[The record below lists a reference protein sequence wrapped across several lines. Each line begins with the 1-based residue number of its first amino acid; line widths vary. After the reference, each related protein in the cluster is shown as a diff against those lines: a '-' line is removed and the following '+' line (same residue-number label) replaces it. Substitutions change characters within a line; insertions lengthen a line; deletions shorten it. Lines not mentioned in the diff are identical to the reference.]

1 MDGLRLDGRT
11 AVVTGG
17 AGAIGTAVC
26 RDLASL
32 GARVVVADVD
42 EPAAAATAAAL
53 NAARPAPEAGA
64 GAAVGG
70 GDRPGTRPKG
80 GPADGAGPGDGPGD
94 GAGTRPGDG
103 ARVTHLAVDLAD
115 PASIEEFCGRV
126 GPVDILVHN
135 AGISIVEPFVT
146 SDPAGWDLM
155 WRVNLRAPML
165 LTKLL
170 LPGMTERGWGRLV
183 FVSSDGARA
192 GSGGEGAY
200 AATKAGLFGL
210 AKTLAREA
218 ARANVTSNV
227 VCPGPT
233 DTPML
238 RRIDAEKP
246 GLVDKI
252 ARGIPLRRLGTP
264 QDVAGLVAYLCT
276 DRAAYVTGQTL
287 SVSGGVTM
295 Q

>member
-17 AGAIGTAVC
+17 AGAIGAAVC
-26 RDLASL
+26 RDLAAL
-32 GARVVVADVD
+32 GAGVVVADVD
-42 EPAAAATAAAL
+42 ESGAAAIADEL
-53 NAARPAPEAGA
+53 NSESIGLGPGA
-64 GAAVGG
+64 GAP
-70 GDRPGTRPKG
+70 R
-80 GPADGAGPGDGPGD
+80 GPRAPAT
-94 GAGTRPGDG
+94 ALR
-103 ARVTHLAVDLAD
+103 VDLAD
-115 PASIEEFCGRV
+115 PASIEDFCGRA
-126 GPVDILVHN
+126 GPVDILVNN
-135 AGISIVEPFVT
+135 AGVSIVEPFVT
-146 SDPAGWDLM
+146 GDPAGWELM

-165 LTKLL
+165 LTRLL
-170 LPGMTERGWGRLV
+170 LPGMIERGWGRLV

-218 ARANVTSNV
+218 ARGNVTSNV

-238 RRIDAEKP
+238 RRVDAEKP
-246 GLVDKI
+246 GLVDRI
-252 ARGIPLRRLGTP
+252 ARGIPLRRLGAP
-264 QDVAGLVAYLCT
+264 EDVAGMVAYLCT

-295 Q
+295 H

>member
-1 MDGLRLDGRT
+1 MEGLRLDGRT

-17 AGAIGTAVC
+17 AGAIGAAVAGDLTA
-26 RDLASL
+26 L

-42 EPAAAATAAAL
+42 LE
-53 NAARPAPEAGA
+53 GA
-64 GAAVGG
+64 GRVAAGL
-70 GDRPGTRPKG
+70 
-80 GPADGAGPGDGPGD
+80 
-94 GAGTRPGDG
+94 
-103 ARVTHLAVDLAD
+103 ARAVPLGVDLAV
-115 PASIEEFCGRV
+115 PESVERFCLAAGDL
-126 GPVDILVHN
+126 GLDVDILVHN
-135 AGISIVEPFVT
+135 AGVSIVEPFT
-146 SDPAGWDLM
+146 ESDPAAWELM
-155 WRVNLRAPML
+155 WRVNLRGPML
-165 LTKLL
+165 MTKLL
-170 LPGMTERGWGRLV
+170 LPGMLARGWGRLV

-238 RRIDAEKP
+238 RRVAAAEP
-246 GLVDKI
+246 GLVEKI
-252 ARGIPLRRLGTP
+252 SRAVPLRRLGTP
-264 QDVAGLVAYLCT
+264 ADVAGLVAYLCT
-276 DRAAYVTGQTL
+276 DRAAYITGQTL

-295 Q
+295 H

>member
-1 MDGLRLDGRT
+1 MIDGLRLDGRV

-17 AGAIGTAVC
+17 AGAIGAAIAA
-26 RDLASL
+26 DLSAL
-32 GARVVVADVD
+32 GVEVVVADVRD
-42 EPAAAATAAAL
+42 AAPVASGL
-53 NAARPAPEAGA
+53 PGGR
-64 GAAVGG
+64 AAV
-70 GDRPGTRPKG
+70 
-80 GPADGAGPGDGPGD
+80 
-94 GAGTRPGDG
+94 
-103 ARVTHLAVDLAD
+103 VDLAS
-115 PASIEEFCGRV
+115 PASVEEFSKAV

-135 AGISIVEPFVT
+135 AGVSIVEPFT
-146 SDPAGWDLM
+146 ESNPAGWDLM
-155 WRVNLRAPML
+155 WQVNLRGPML

-170 LPGMTERGWGRLV
+170 LPGMMARGWGRLV

-218 ARANVTSNV
+218 AKARVTSNV

-238 RRIDAEKP
+238 QRVSAAEP

-264 QDVAGLVAYLCT
+264 ADVAGLVAYLCT
-276 DRAAYVTGQTL
+276 DRAAYITGQTL

-295 Q
+295 H

>member
-1 MDGLRLDGRT
+1 MDGLRLDGRV

-17 AGAIGTAVC
+17 AGGIGSAIAADLTA
-26 RDLASL
+26 L

-42 EPAAAATAAAL
+42 LRGAEKVAAGLT
-53 NAARPAPEAGA
+53 
-64 GAAVGG
+64 
-70 GDRPGTRPKG
+70 
-80 GPADGAGPGDGPGD
+80 
-94 GAGTRPGDG
+94 G
-103 ARVTHLAVDLAD
+103 ARAVAVDLASAAD
-115 PASIEEFCGRV
+115 VERFCEAA
-126 GPVDILVHN
+126 GPVDVLVHN
-135 AGISIVEPFVT
+135 AGVSVVEAFVE
-146 SDPAGWDLM
+146 SDPADWDLM
-155 WRVNLRAPML
+155 WQVNLRGPML

-170 LPGMTERGWGRLV
+170 LPGMMAREWGRLV

-218 ARANVTSNV
+218 ARHQVTSNV

-238 RRIDAEKP
+238 RRISEAEP
-246 GLVDKI
+246 GLVGKL

-264 QDVAGLVAYLCT
+264 ADVAGLVAYLCT
-276 DRAAYVTGQTL
+276 DRAAYITGQTL

-295 Q
+295 H